1 MRSHVL
7 AGCLAVLIPAAATLA
22 IPRAEAADFDPSG
35 RNKRPR
41 PKPPKAGGGKPGPAA
56 RPQPGPRPRPGRP
69 ADGPQAKPDEAG
81 DGKRSGPSNDALIA
95 RYTAIVMSQ
104 PSAPFPL
111 QRLAQLYRER
121 DGNLKKL
128 VEEFERR
135 AAQPGADAWASKVVL
150 AGIYKQ
156 DGRYDDAI
164 KTYEA
169 AIADRPQDPA
179 AMMALAQLE
188 ADRGDKARARA
199 RYEKAL
205 PLLKVPADVEQTRR
219 TLLALCLDL
228 SDFQGAKAQHDALVK
243 TAQGSLFVK
252 AELGR
257 ELSARG
263 HHARAEA
270 EFRELVKAAT
280 GDNRALAPALRDLGQ
295 SLAKQ
300 KKMDEALAVLK
311 RALAVAGGAAGVRA
325 EILLIMTDAFRAE
338 GKLAELIAILEA
350 ERGQDFQRLATL
362 GALYEET
369 GDVEKAIAI
378 YRRALAL
385 DGKHIDTRLRLVHL
399 LQTAGD
405 LDAAIRE
412 YELLIK
418 AAPSNADF
426 VFELCETLIQ
436 RGDRP
441 KALALLTQLEGRV
454 ANEPETLAAVA
465 DFYERVEEKD
475 RALRV
480 LQRLA
485 AAGGSDPSHLVD
497 LGDRYFQAGDKK
509 KALETWARIKQVVPS
524 RARAAATLGEVYLDH
539 DMVPEALAALREA
552 AQLEPANNRYKKA
565 LAIALERTAS
575 SLGNAGPR
583 YAEARQLWEQLLA
596 AAGNDKLLAREAR
609 THIVSLWSLTHELPG
624 RVAPLSARFNASPPD
639 LEAGRLLAEVQ
650 RKLHRLPDA
659 EATLRKLVQAAPGD
673 EDALLA
679 LERVLVLQQN
689 LLGAIDVLGK
699 LVEVNPKRAR
709 EFYQRMAQYAAELYR
724 DDDAIRYAARAVELS
739 PEDAGGHQKLGD
751 MYRRRQDFP
760 RAIAEYRQALAKNDR
775 LFTVYFDLAE
785 LLLTAGQSDEADR
798 LFRRVVRASNDEELV
813 ARAARMSMQ
822 VNLGRGSLEVLE
834 RELLP
839 VAVGNPQKPLYRR
852 LLVELYGAMTLPLMQ
867 KVRAGGREAGAAA
880 RAELA
885 KIGARAVKPLLDAL
899 ADEKESQQKIAIEVL
914 AYVENKG
921 AGPALYNFA
930 IGQAD
935 KGLRARAMIA
945 CGALRDPAMLE
956 RYEQMLAPRDAAAS
970 VLPNDAVAVAATWG
984 VARLAAGGGRPAA
997 RAEALLARLL
1007 SSPAPEVRAIA
1018 AVGLGLTHDRRHAAA
1033 LSAVAR
1039 APEAGSIPRAAAVR
1053 ALGEL
1058 GGGGEGP
1065 ALFMAL
1071 ADSSEPELRRAALIT
1086 LARLGGGGPKGGAGA
1101 GEAEAIASGGAAQA
1115 IAAGAFSSD
1124 EALRGAAVSAA
1135 VALTRRVYPR
1145 AREPLPV
1152 PDGALTVKDVLAGL
1166 DPDPF
1171 GPEDR
1176 AAALVSLGPALQK
1189 AAVAA
1194 VATSPERALV
1204 VADAI
1209 LSRGARG
1216 VHGGD
1221 PRGASAGAAGGDRAA
1236 AGRGA
1241 ALGLAPFTD
1250 GRAELAPELREQVEA
1265 AVEQIAA
1272 AVVGGFV
1279 ALVRHPAIEV
1289 RTRAVELLA
1298 TRPEPE
1304 AQAAVVDALGDPEES
1319 VRRAALSA
1327 LGAVRHG
1334 PTIAAVSELL
1344 RSSSSWPLRVR
1355 AAEALG
1361 RLGAPGAG
1369 GASGAGAAGARPSQ
1383 VVETLGAAA
1392 RSDAYALVRE
1402 AAARALVA
1410 ADRAAAAPVLKQL
1423 AARDPEPRVRQAAAE
1438 LMRSAAP

>member
-22 IPRAEAADFDPSG
+22 IPHAEAADFDPSG
-35 RNKRPR
+35 RGRRPK
-41 PKPPKAGGGKPGPAA
+41 PKPPKPGVSKPGPAA
-56 RPQPGPRPRPGRP
+56 RPQPGRQPQPGPRPQP
-69 ADGPQAKPDEAG
+69 AQEPQAKPDPAEAG
-81 DGKRSGPSNDALIA
+81 DAKRGGPSNDALIA

-150 AGIYKQ
+150 AGVYKQ

-199 RYEKAL
+199 HYEKAL

-219 TLLALCLDL
+219 TLLALSLDL
-228 SDFQGAKAQHDALVK
+228 SDFAAAKAQHEALVK
-243 TAQGSLFVK
+243 NAQGSLFVK

-257 ELSARG
+257 ELAARG

-270 EFRELVKAAT
+270 EFRELVKAAA

-295 SLAKQ
+295 ALARQ

-311 RALAVAGGAAGVRA
+311 RALAIAGSAAGVRA

-369 GDVEKAIAI
+369 GDVDKAIAI

-399 LQTAGD
+399 LQTAGE
-405 LDAAIRE
+405 LDTAIRE

-418 AAPSNADF
+418 AAPNNADF

-485 AAGGSDPSHLVD
+485 GATGGDPSHLVD

-509 KALETWARIKQVVPS
+509 KALETWARIKQVVPN

-539 DMVPEALAALREA
+539 DMVTEALASLREA
-552 AQLEPANNRYKKA
+552 AQLEPANSRYKKA

-583 YAEARQLWEQLLA
+583 YTEARELWEQLLA
-596 AAGNDKLLAREAR
+596 GAGNDKLLAREAR
-609 THIVSLWSLTHELPG
+609 AHIVSLWSLTRELPS
-624 RVAPLSARFNASPPD
+624 RVAPLAARFNATPPD

-659 EATLRKLVQAAPGD
+659 EATLRKLIQAAPGD
-673 EDALLA
+673 EDSLLA

-739 PEDAGGHQKLGD
+739 PEDASGHQKLGD

-775 LFTVYFDLAE
+775 LFPVYFDLAE

-867 KVRAGGREAGAAA
+867 KVRGEGRAASAGA

-914 AYVENKG
+914 AYVENKS

-970 VLPNDAVAVAATWG
+970 VLPNDAVAVAAAWG
-984 VARLAAGGGRPAA
+984 VARLAAGGARPAAA

-1018 AVGLGLTHDRRHAAA
+1018 AIGLGLTHDRKHAAA

-1065 ALFMAL
+1065 ALFMSL
-1071 ADSSEPELRRAALIT
+1071 ADSSEPELRRAALLT
-1086 LARLGGGGPKGGAGA
+1086 LARLGGGGGPRGGGGP
-1101 GEAEAIASGGAAQA
+1101 GEAEAFAAGGAAQA

-1124 EALRGAAVSAA
+1124 EGLRAAAVSAA
-1135 VALTRRVYPR
+1135 AALTRRVYPR
-1145 AREPLPV
+1145 TREPLPV

-1176 AAALVSLGPALQK
+1176 AAALVALGPALQR

-1209 LSRGARG
+1209 LSSGSRGARA
-1216 VHGGD
+1216 V
-1221 PRGASAGAAGGDRAA
+1221 AAGAGGERVAGVG
-1236 AGRGA
+1236 GA

-1250 GRAELAPELREQVEA
+1250 GRAELGAELKKQVEA
-1265 AVEQIAA
+1265 AVEGVAA
-1272 AVVGGFV
+1272 AVVSGFV

-1369 GASGAGAAGARPSQ
+1369 GAGAASRSSQ
-1383 VVETLGAAA
+1383 VAETLGAAA

-1402 AAARALVA
+1402 AAARALA
-1410 ADRAAAAPVLKQL
+1410 SADRAAAAPVLKQL